1 MKKFKTTCLSLAI
14 LITCSVTNAQHQP
27 DGNTPVKPRW
37 YSDKGYWLVE
47 SNIST
52 PENAIVSFYTAD
64 RRLVY
69 KEQVSGVVLDC
80 NKRKTLMKLK
90 RTLEKVVDKY
100 GTGSEVASGQELTAM
115 FVPKKKST

>member
-1 MKKFKTTCLSLAI
+1 MKKCKTTFLSLAI
-14 LITCSVTNAQHQP
+14 LLTCNIVSAQHQQ
-27 DGNTPVKPRW
+27 DDNTPAKPRW

-47 SNIST
+47 SNINS

-64 RRLVY
+64 RKLVY

-100 GTGSEVASGQELTAM
+100 GAGSEVASGQELTAM
-115 FVPKKKST
+115 FVPKKKSS